1 MQHEFQL
8 GKVRW
13 LVRGGPGYRW
23 FWRQGPWALTGSGV
37 DAEQRRQLVE
47 AMNDSREV
55 ARQALMLPVEAVD
68 PGDPEAEVR
77 RSLRVP
83 AVAGEEADTLGT
95 DIQPLDR
102 KPVDAGVGLVD
113 ADKIGRAHV

>member
-1 MQHEFQL
+1 
-8 GKVRW
+8 
-13 LVRGGPGYRW
+13 
-23 FWRQGPWALTGSGV
+23 
-37 DAEQRRQLVE
+37 
-47 AMNDSREV
+47 MNDSREV

-95 DIQPLDR
+95 DTQPLDR

-113 ADKIGRAHV
+113 ADILDRQHGVEAVLQSGRANCGLEHRRAADRKSTRLNSSH